1 MGRYLGPRCKLARR
15 EGFDLEYTNG
25 TRPLDSKCNMQ
36 STPGQQPPQRGKK
49 SDYFFQ
55 LREKQK
61 LKRLYGLLEKQ
72 FLNYYKKSSRKKGAT
87 GLNIL
92 WFLESRLDNV
102 VYRMGFASTRR
113 ESRQL
118 VSHKAI
124 LVNGKVVNIPS
135 YSVQVGDVIEIRDKA
150 RTQER
155 IALALEI
162 SGRRG
167 LPSWLTVNGKE
178 KKGVFT
184 GLPQREELSADIN
197 ENLIVELYSK

>member
-25 TRPLDSKCNMQ
+25 TRPLDTKCNMH

-61 LKRLYGLLEKQ
+61 VKRLYGLLEKQ
-72 FLNYYKKSSRKKGAT
+72 FLNYYRKASRRKGAT
-87 GLNIL
+87 GTHLL
-92 WFLESRLDNV
+92 RFLESRLDNV
-102 VYRMGFASTRR
+102 VYRMGFAATRR
-113 ESRQL
+113 EARQL

-124 LVNGKVVNIPS
+124 IVNNKVINIPS
-135 YSVQVGDVIEIRDKA
+135 YNVLPGDHIKIRDKA
-150 RTQER
+150 KSQER
-155 IALALEI
+155 ISIALEI
-162 SGRRG
+162 SLRRG
-167 LPSWLTVNGKE
+167 YPAWINVNEGEKE
-178 KKGVFT
+178 GVFMF
-184 GLPQREELSADIN
+184 LPKREDLSADIN